1 MEKSECDAAKS
12 HVQQVSTQI
21 EIIKTNI
28 KEATIVSP
36 INGTVA
42 LRSIDIGE
50 KVTDETN
57 LFVIINTMQVYCIA
71 QINEKDLL
79 HITTN
84 QSVELT
90 VDALGN
96 KKFNGKVTIISPI
109 LDQSSRTAEVKILC
123 NNNDSQLR
131 PGMFARASIF
141 TQTIKDAIIIPVSSI
156 KESDTT
162 NVFII
167 KNNLALQKKV
177 TIQERINEEYALI
190 NDGLQEGDIIAS
202 SSIKLLYDKAKI
214 KIVRQAQQNKL

>member
-1 MEKSECDAAKS
+1 MRCCKS

-21 EIIKTNI
+21 KLLKQILKSNN
-28 KEATIVSP
+28 SFP

-79 HITTN
+79 HIKTN

-90 VDALGN
+90 VDALEN
-96 KKFNGKVTIISPI
+96 KKFNGKVSIISPI
-109 LDQSSRTAEVKILC
+109 LDQSSRTAEIKILC

-141 TQTIKDAIIIPVSSI
+141 TQTIKDAIIKSSFI
-156 KESDTT
+156 NQESYTS

-167 KNNLALQKKV
+167 KNNLHCQRSK
-177 TIQERINEEYALI
+177 IF
-190 NDGLQEGDIIAS
+190 
-202 SSIKLLYDKAKI
+202 KAD
-214 KIVRQAQQNKL
+214 LE